1 VELAVALRSTDPSPL
16 AVKVRDHAIAAAR
29 TAGAAP
35 AIETS
40 DGPIQLI

>member
-1 VELAVALRSTDPSPL
+1 VALRSTDPSPL